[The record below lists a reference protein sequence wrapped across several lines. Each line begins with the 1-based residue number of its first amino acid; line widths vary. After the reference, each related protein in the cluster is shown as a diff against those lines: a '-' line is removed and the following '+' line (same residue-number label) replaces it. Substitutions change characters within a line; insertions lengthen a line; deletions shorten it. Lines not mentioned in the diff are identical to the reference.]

1 MPTGQ
6 DLSWLEH
13 EYIQKMRE
21 DIKQAE
27 EQKKNERTY
36 ELPKPRKVRVSRR
49 LHLLVKCLF
58 GRHNINDG
66 TTCEISR
73 LFWDVHDYKIT
84 KGGDG
89 EPKHFYDYTC
99 PSCGKVFG
107 I

>member
-1 MPTGQ
+1 MSEKN
-6 DLSWLEH
+6 DYSALENRKPPN
-13 EYIQKMRE
+13 IQEMMEESKNHK
-21 DIKQAE
+21 KQE
-27 EQKKNERTY
+27 WTH

-58 GRHNINDG
+58 NHHNINDG

-89 EPKHFYDYTC
+89 VPRHFYIYVC
-99 PSCGKVFG
+99 PQCGKTFG